1 MQSLWRPELSG
12 TGGAVLRAVLIMA
25 EPFLWPQDW
34 NFGVPFSPWPTAD
47 GHLWDSV
54 SNGAKNVEVFCL

>member
-25 EPFLWPQDW
+25 EPSLQPCFL
-34 NFGVPFSPWPTAD
+34 SEERKAEAE
-47 GHLWDSV
+47 L
-54 SNGAKNVEVFCL
+54 